1 MGEKMKKL
9 EDFIEQNRQ
18 HFEGAMPG
26 RFHEENFI
34 ALLEQHKVS
43 KQAERFSRINTWLKS
58 AAALLVLIGF
68 GAAIFAV
75 TGNGKENRQTS
86 EISLPDDVIRME
98 EYYNN
103 MALEKIERIETL
115 AGSGP
120 EGELVKK
127 QLTAEIENLTGL
139 SEELKKEY
147 IRGNGDVRLIDAIRN
162 NYRIL
167 SGLLDKVTDQLANPG
182 QESGNLKHDKLKNQ
196 PNHEITKA

>member
-34 ALLEQHKVS
+34 ALLEHQKVS

-75 TGNGKENRQTS
+75 TGNRKGNEQTTAAR
-86 EISLPDDVIRME
+86 LPEDVIRME
-98 EYYNN
+98 EYYNS

-120 EGELVKK
+120 EGEKVKK

-147 IRGNGDVRLIDAIRN
+147 IRGNGDERLIDAIRN

-167 SGLLDKVTDQLANPG
+167 SGLLDKVTDQLSNPG
-182 QESGNLKHDKLKNQ
+182 QESGNLIPDKLKNQ
-196 PNHEITKA
+196 PNHEITNA

>member
-34 ALLEQHKVS
+34 ALLEQQKVS

-147 IRGNGDVRLIDAIRN
+147 IRGNGDERLIDAIRN

-167 SGLLDKVTDQLANPG
+167 SGLLDKVTDQLSNPG
-182 QESGNLKHDKLKNQ
+182 QESGNLIPDKLKNQ
-196 PNHEITKA
+196 PNHEITNA